1 MRCARGLCSP
11 CLRWRKFQ
19 RRWRHCTHGGGP
31 HCRGRTDGVRAAPDC
46 ELVDY
51 ANATVLPG
59 LIDTH
64 VHLVGNSGVMALE
77 RAAGY
82 SSEEIDEVGQRGAPT
97 PARRRSDDRP

>member
-1 MRCARGLCSP
+1 
-11 CLRWRKFQ
+11 
-19 RRWRHCTHGGGP
+19 
-31 HCRGRTDGVRAAPDC
+31 
-46 ELVDY
+46 
-51 ANATVLPG
+51 VLPG